1 MGEEVEK
8 IIKGRKRLEH
18 SEEESEMEETGGY
31 SERSFQI
38 WSKLGIK
45 SNYNHLISSWLPPK
59 AIEPEEICDSQK

>member
-31 SERSFQI
+31 SE
-38 WSKLGIK
+38 
-45 SNYNHLISSWLPPK
+45 
-59 AIEPEEICDSQK
+59 